1 MSEYS
6 IDLKNKNLYT
16 MHIYKRKA
24 VIVMYYNTNVKHTTL
39 EDFVTTVNDLGVE
52 LIIDEALRQARKK
65 QLVKLIDEALINKNE
80 TDFMNYTNE
89 YKTLEAVLNE

>member
-1 MSEYS
+1 
-6 IDLKNKNLYT
+6 
-16 MHIYKRKA
+16 
-24 VIVMYYNTNVKHTTL
+24 MYYNTNVKHTTL

-89 YKTLEAVLNE
+89 YKTLAAVFNE

>member
-6 IDLKNKNLYT
+6 IDLKIKACILSL
-16 MHIYKRKA
+16 YKRKA

-65 QLVKLIDEALINKNE
+65 QLVKLIDEALINK
-80 TDFMNYTNE
+80 T
-89 YKTLEAVLNE
+89 KQIL

>member
-1 MSEYS
+1 M
-6 IDLKNKNLYT
+6 
-16 MHIYKRKA
+16 
-24 VIVMYYNTNVKHTTL
+24 IVMYYNTNVKHTTL

-80 TDFMNYTNE
+80 TDFMNYANE
-89 YKTLEAVLNE
+89 YKTLEAVFNE

>member
-1 MSEYS
+1 M
-6 IDLKNKNLYT
+6 
-16 MHIYKRKA
+16 
-24 VIVMYYNTNVKHTTL
+24 IVMYYNTNVKHTTL

-80 TDFMNYTNE
+80 TDFMKYTNE
-89 YKTLEAVLNE
+89 YKTLEAVFNE